1 MRDLPPPLPPAERT
15 LGQFVGET
23 IRAYGNDFVRLLP
36 LGLPLAVVD
45 QFSVHEPATTQA
57 IVFWAAAPFVV
68 GAYVHACVRIHHAE
82 LTRTAFVLGLVI
94 YAPFPALRALYILPA
109 IAWFAF
115 IGLAVPAALVERL
128 DFRRAL
134 ARGRELGLADYVH
147 ALGSLAVLVLVVGI
161 AEITL
166 TALLHSQG
174 DSSSRAALF
183 LADLVL
189 TPMLFLGAA
198 LLYDDQAARVG
209 FRSGAGTAGTSA
221 TETPS
226 SPRLRDADL
235 HPPLDPDAA
244 GGADPEGQP

>member
-15 LGQFVGET
+15 VGQLVGET

-45 QFSVHEPATTQA
+45 QLSIHRGVPTQA
-57 IVFWAAAPFVV
+57 LIFWVAGPFVA
-68 GAYVHACVRIHHAE
+68 GAYLYACSKMHRVPM
-82 LTRTAFVLGLVI
+82 TLGAYLLALLV
-94 YAPFPALRALYILPA
+94 YAPFPALRALYILPG

-128 DFRRAL
+128 GFRPAL
-134 ARGRELGLADYVH
+134 ARGRALGSADYVH
-147 ALGSLAVLVLVVGI
+147 ALGSLATLVLVVGV

-166 TALLHSQG
+166 TSLLHSQG
-174 DSSSRAALF
+174 DSSSRVALF

-189 TPMLFLGAA
+189 TPLLFLGGA

-209 FRSGAGTAGTSA
+209 SEAADVRHS
-221 TETPS
+221 
-226 SPRLRDADL
+226 LDA
-235 HPPLDPDAA
+235 DAA
-244 GGADPEGQP
+244 GRADPEGQS